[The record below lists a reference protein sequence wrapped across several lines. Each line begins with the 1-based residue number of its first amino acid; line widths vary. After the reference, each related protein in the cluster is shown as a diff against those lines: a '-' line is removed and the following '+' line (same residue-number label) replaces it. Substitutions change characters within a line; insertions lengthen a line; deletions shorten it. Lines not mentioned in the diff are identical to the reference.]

1 MKTKTK
7 IKVVEVNSKGLVE
20 ITPEKL
26 ERMLNEAY
34 LEGYNDNNYVSLTYG
49 NAIDTSSNYALATS
63 AQKASTLDITY
74 TDKITAFEDGLVK

>member
-34 LEGYNDNNYVSLTYG
+34 LEGYNDNTYVSLSYG
-49 NAIDTSSNYALATS
+49 LSSDSYYANS
-63 AQKASTLDITY
+63 AST
-74 TDKITAFEDGLVK
+74 TDASIQGLSNNLELEGKPYES